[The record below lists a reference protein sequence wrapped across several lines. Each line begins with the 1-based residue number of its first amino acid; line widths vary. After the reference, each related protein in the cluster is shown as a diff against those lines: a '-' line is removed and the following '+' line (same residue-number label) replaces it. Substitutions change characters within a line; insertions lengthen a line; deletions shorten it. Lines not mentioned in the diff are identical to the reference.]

1 MGFHGQAGLGFV
13 GGPSRSDE
21 DFGGS
26 DGGDSFEGPG
36 GSGGGGGSDERSV
49 GGFGGGDILKFC
61 SCSYPAWAV
70 ILNFGSLLQHDA
82 MTYCQFPH
90 GCRVPSM

>member
-36 GSGGGGGSDERSV
+36 GSVGGGSDEGSV
-49 GGFGGGDILKFC
+49 GGFEILQLFL
-61 SCSYPAWAV
+61 SR
-70 ILNFGSLLQHDA
+70 L
-82 MTYCQFPH
+82 
-90 GCRVPSM
+90 GCHS